1 MCGLGPDGITALQST
16 TVYLPLSSVVATRH
30 PLLCASAVLHSQD
43 IVSKSTAF
51 ISVMHVHE
59 IILQYIEQH
68 KLKISKVRLC
78 LCVTILFV
86 RTAS

>member
-1 MCGLGPDGITALQST
+1 MCGIGPDGITALQST
-16 TVYLPLSSVVATRH
+16 TVYLPLSSDVVSRH
-30 PLLCASAVLHSQD
+30 PLLCVSAVLHSQD

-68 KLKISKVRLC
+68 KLKISIISGRLC
-78 LCVTILFV
+78 LCVTIL
-86 RTAS
+86 